1 MGNRLIPLY
10 RERELYTLF
19 YNQHKNKIYK
29 LQHRNKSFAVFFFTI
44 LVLTWASESLDIF
57 YQAYQSTFLN
67 VIILIIAI
75 GITYFVM
82 IQFYRSYYQK
92 DTKREMIMDKHKLQE
107 CVIKGLKQ
115 LRIEFYI
122 SIISLPIGI
131 LFLILFFVTGE
142 SRPLA
147 IGCVCL
153 GVIFIL
159 ILMRPIE
166 RKKVLKRFR

>member
-19 YNQHKNKIYK
+19 YDQHKNKVYK

-44 LVLTWASESLDIF
+44 LVLTWASESLHVF

-67 VIILIIAI
+67 VVILIIAI

-82 IQFYRSYYQK
+82 TQFYRSYYRK
-92 DTKREMIMDKHKLQE
+92 DTKRELIMDEHKLQE
-107 CVIKGLKQ
+107 CAIKGLKQ
-115 LRIEFYI
+115 LRIEFYS
-122 SIISLPIGI
+122 SIISLPIGMLLI
-131 LFLILFFVTGE
+131 ILFFVTDKI
-142 SRPLA
+142 RPLA

-153 GVIFIL
+153 GVCSYLF
-159 ILMRPIE
+159 
-166 RKKVLKRFR
+166 

>member
-92 DTKREMIMDKHKLQE
+92 DTKREMIMDKHKLLYLASKK
-107 CVIKGLKQ
+107 CMKWHLKMYATYQ
-115 LRIEFYI
+115 LK
-122 SIISLPIGI
+122 L
-131 LFLILFFVTGE
+131 LL
-142 SRPLA
+142 
-147 IGCVCL
+147 
-153 GVIFIL
+153 
-159 ILMRPIE
+159 
-166 RKKVLKRFR
+166 

>member
-19 YNQHKNKIYK
+19 YDQHKYKIYK

-44 LVLTWASESLDIF
+44 LVLTWVSESLDVF

-82 IQFYRSYYQK
+82 TQFYRSYYQK
-92 DTKREMIMDKHKLQE
+92 DTKSEMIMDKNKLKE
-107 CVIKGLKQ
+107 YVIKGLKQ

-122 SIISLPIGI
+122 SIISIQNGI
-131 LFLILFFVTGE
+131 LFLIIYFLIGQFMH
-142 SRPLA
+142 LY
-147 IGCVCL
+147 IGC
-153 GVIFIL
+153 
-159 ILMRPIE
+159 
-166 RKKVLKRFR
+166 